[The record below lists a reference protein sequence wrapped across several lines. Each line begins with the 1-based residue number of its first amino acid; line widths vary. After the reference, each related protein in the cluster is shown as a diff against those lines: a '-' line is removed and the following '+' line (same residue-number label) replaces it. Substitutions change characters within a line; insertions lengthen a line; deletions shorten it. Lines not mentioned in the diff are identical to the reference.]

1 MIELNIRPHGV
12 NELTDKALVLAQ
24 DRLQLNEI
32 KVQKDYVKPDVMI
45 PADDEKIVIALL
57 NIIINGI
64 EAMTPSKGLLT
75 IRTERQ
81 KDKVLIMITDNGP
94 GIPED
99 TRARLFDPF
108 FTNKP
113 KGTGLGLTS
122 TQNIIMNHKGTVHV
136 ESEID
141 NGSTFTIV
149 LPVNL

>member
-1 MIELNIRPHGV
+1 
-12 NELTDKALVLAQ
+12 
-24 DRLQLNEI
+24 
-32 KVQKDYVKPDVMI
+32 
-45 PADDEKIVIALL
+45 
-57 NIIINGI
+57 
-64 EAMTPSKGLLT
+64 
-75 IRTERQ
+75 
-81 KDKVLIMITDNGP
+81 MITDNGP